1 MWPRSLFAEH
11 PLVRRWVIISVLCG
25 TAAAAVLVA
34 WTILLAGVINDG
46 FIQKQS
52 FGDVLPLLELM
63 AVLLLLR
70 AACIWLAE
78 ISSQRASGL
87 LRSQIRSD
95 TLAHLVRVGPAGLS
109 NERTAEIT
117 TTIGQ
122 GIDSLDPYL
131 SRFLPAAALS
141 AIVPAGVFVTIGILD
156 PWTTLILLFTGPMLI
171 LLLAVIGRRTRSLTE
186 QRFEQ
191 LGWLSSFYLD
201 MIQGLATLK
210 AFGRAEEGAEMVEQV
225 SRRYGEATMDV
236 LRTAFQTSLMME
248 WAATAA
254 TALVAVQIS
263 FRLIRGDLSFDL
275 ALAVL
280 MLTPEFFA
288 PLRRLAIEYHAGQE
302 GNTALERIAE
312 ITAIPTQRLA
322 NPSTETPATESP
334 STETPAAESPAT
346 EDPATTQIKSLES
359 GAAQFGAVQF
369 DSVGFTY
376 PEANSPAL
384 EQVSF
389 EIRHGETVAL
399 VGPSGA
405 GKSTLAKLLMQFMQ
419 PDQGQICRDGIPIQR
434 IEHSE
439 WRRVISWVPQ
449 QPAVFA
455 GTVAENIALGK
466 PGSSLTQ
473 IRKAAR
479 VACAEEFIDA
489 LPEGFNT
496 LLGENGLRL
505 SGGQRQRLAIARAA
519 IMNTPLVLLD
529 EFTAHLDEETE
540 AQVVSAMA
548 SLMQGRTALVI
559 AHRAATI
566 ASADRIVNLEAG
578 HVIEATR

>member
-1 MWPRSLFAEH
+1 MWPRSLLAEH
-11 PLVRRWVIISVLCG
+11 PQVRKWVGISILLG
-25 TAAAAVLVA
+25 LFAAGILVA

-46 FIQKQS
+46 FIKAQTLS
-52 FGDVLPLLELM
+52 GVLPTLVLM
-63 AVLLLLR
+63 AALLLLR
-70 AACIWLAE
+70 ALCIWLAE
-78 ISSQRASGL
+78 NSSQHASGL
-87 LRSQIRSD
+87 LRRKVRSD
-95 TLAHLVRVGPAGLS
+95 SLAHLIAVGPAGLS
-109 NERTAEIT
+109 AERTAELT
-117 TTIGQ
+117 STLGQ
-122 GIDSLDPYL
+122 GVDSLDAYL
-131 SRFLPAAALS
+131 SRFLPSAAL
-141 AIVPAGVFVTIGILD
+141 AVIVPAGVFVTIGILD

-171 LLLAVIGRRTRSLTE
+171 LLLAVIGSRTRSLT
-186 QRFEQ
+186 QRRFEE

-302 GNTALERIAE
+302 ANAALERITELNAL
-312 ITAIPTQRLA
+312 PTQTR
-322 NPSTETPATESP
+322 SVTTEGQES
-334 STETPAAESPAT
+334 SGHDWSAVGFS
-346 EDPATTQIKSLES
+346 SLELS
-359 GAAQFGAVQF
+359 TLELNT
-369 DSVGFTY
+369 VGFTY
-376 PEANSPAL
+376 AGAESPAL

-389 EIRHGETVAL
+389 VIEQGQTVAL
-399 VGPSGA
+399 IGPSGA

-419 PDQGQICRDGIPIQR
+419 PDQGQILINGQPAQNLQPSD
-434 IEHSE
+434 
-439 WRRVISWVPQ
+439 WRRIISWVPQ
-449 QPAVFA
+449 QPAFFA
-455 GTVAENIALGK
+455 GTVAQNIALGR
-466 PGSSLTQ
+466 PDASIEQ
-473 IRKAAR
+473 IHEAAR
-479 VACAEEFIDA
+479 VASAQGFIEA
-489 LPEGFNT
+489 LPDGFNT

-519 IMNTPLVLLD
+519 IMDTPVVLLD
-529 EFTAHLDEETE
+529 EFTAHLDEDTE
-540 AQVVSAMA
+540 AQVVAAMSA
-548 SLMQGRTALVI
+548 LMQDRTAVVI

-566 ASADRIVNLEAG
+566 ASAQR
-578 HVIEATR
+578 VITLDGGRVIQGQQ

>member
-1 MWPRSLFAEH
+1 MWPRSLLAEH
-11 PLVRRWVIISVLCG
+11 PQVRKWVGISILLG
-25 TAAAAVLVA
+25 LLAAGILVA

-46 FIQKQS
+46 FIKRETLS
-52 FGDVLPLLELM
+52 GVLPTLVLM
-63 AVLLLLR
+63 AALLLLR
-70 AACIWLAE
+70 ALCLWLAE
-78 ISSQRASGL
+78 NSSQHASGR
-87 LRSQIRSD
+87 LRHKVRSD
-95 TLAHLVRVGPAGLS
+95 ALAHLIAVGPAGLS
-109 NERTAEIT
+109 AERTAELT
-117 TTIGQ
+117 STLGQ
-122 GIDSLDPYL
+122 GVDSLDAYL
-131 SRFLPAAALS
+131 SRFLPSAAL
-141 AIVPAGVFVTIGILD
+141 AVMVPAGVLITIGVLD
-156 PWTTLILLFTGPMLI
+156 PWTTLILLFTGPLLI
-171 LLLAVIGRRTRSLTE
+171 LLLAVIGSRTRSLT
-186 QRFEQ
+186 QRRFEE

-302 GNTALERIAE
+302 GNAALERI
-312 ITAIPTQRLA
+312 
-322 NPSTETPATESP
+322 TELNALPPQTRSVT
-334 STETPAAESPAT
+334 T
-346 EDPATTQIKSLES
+346 EDQGMRSSLELS
-359 GAAQFGAVQF
+359 SLGFSSLELS
-369 DSVGFTY
+369 SVGFTY
-376 PEANSPAL
+376 AGSDSPAL

-389 EIRHGETVAL
+389 VIEQGQTVAL
-399 VGPSGA
+399 IGPSGA

-419 PDQGQICRDGIPIQR
+419 PDQGQILINGQPAQNLQPSD
-434 IEHSE
+434 
-439 WRRVISWVPQ
+439 WRRIISWVPQ
-449 QPAVFA
+449 QPAFFA
-455 GTVAENIALGK
+455 GTVAQNIALGR
-466 PGSSLTQ
+466 PDASIEQ
-473 IRKAAR
+473 IHEAAR
-479 VACAEEFIDA
+479 VASAQGFIEA

-519 IMNTPLVLLD
+519 IMNTPVVLLD
-529 EFTAHLDEETE
+529 EFTAHLDEDTE
-540 AQVVSAMA
+540 AQVVAAMSA
-548 SLMQGRTALVI
+548 LMQGRTAVVI

-566 ASADRIVNLEAG
+566 ASAQR
-578 HVIEATR
+578 VITLDGGRVIQGQQ

>member
-1 MWPRSLFAEH
+1 MWPRSLLAEH
-11 PLVRRWVIISVLCG
+11 PQVRRWVGISILLG
-25 TAAAAVLVA
+25 LFAAGILVA

-46 FIQKQS
+46 FIKEQTLS
-52 FGDVLPLLELM
+52 GVLPTLVLM
-63 AVLLLLR
+63 AALLLLR
-70 AACIWLAE
+70 AVCIWLAE
-78 ISSQRASGL
+78 NSSQHASGL
-87 LRSQIRSD
+87 LRRKVRSD
-95 TLAHLVRVGPAGLS
+95 SLAHLIAVGPAGLS
-109 NERTAEIT
+109 AERTAELT
-117 TTIGQ
+117 STLGQ
-122 GIDSLDPYL
+122 GVDSLDAYL
-131 SRFLPAAALS
+131 SRFLPSAAL
-141 AIVPAGVFVTIGILD
+141 AVIVPAGVFVTIGILD

-171 LLLAVIGRRTRSLTE
+171 LLLAVIGSRTRSLT
-186 QRFEQ
+186 QRRFEE

-210 AFGRAEEGAEMVEQV
+210 AFGRADEGAEMVEQV

-302 GNTALERIAE
+302 GNAALERI
-312 ITAIPTQRLA
+312 
-322 NPSTETPATESP
+322 TELNALPPQTRSVTTEGQGMRS
-334 STETPAAESPAT
+334 
-346 EDPATTQIKSLES
+346 SLELS
-359 GAAQFGAVQF
+359 SLGFSSLELS
-369 DSVGFTY
+369 SVGFTY
-376 PEANSPAL
+376 GGSDSPAL

-389 EIRHGETVAL
+389 VIEQGQTVAL
-399 VGPSGA
+399 IGPSGA

-419 PDQGQICRDGIPIQR
+419 PDQGQILINGQPAQNLQPSD
-434 IEHSE
+434 
-439 WRRVISWVPQ
+439 WRRIISWVPQ
-449 QPAVFA
+449 QPAFFA
-455 GTVAENIALGK
+455 GTVAQNIALGR
-466 PGSSLTQ
+466 PDASIEQ
-473 IRKAAR
+473 IHEAAR
-479 VACAEEFIDA
+479 VASAQGFIEA

-519 IMNTPLVLLD
+519 IMNTPVVLLD
-529 EFTAHLDEETE
+529 EFTAHLDEDTE
-540 AQVVSAMA
+540 AQVVAAMSA
-548 SLMQGRTALVI
+548 LMQGRTAVVI

-566 ASADRIVNLEAG
+566 ASAQRVITLDRG
-578 HVIEATR
+578 RVIQGQQ

>member
-1 MWPRSLFAEH
+1 MWPRSLLAEH
-11 PLVRRWVIISVLCG
+11 PQVRKWVGISILLG
-25 TAAAAVLVA
+25 LSAAGILVA

-46 FIQKQS
+46 FIKEQTLS
-52 FGDVLPLLELM
+52 GVLPTLVRM
-63 AVLLLLR
+63 AALLLLR
-70 AACIWLAE
+70 ALCIWLAE
-78 ISSQRASGL
+78 NSSQHASGL
-87 LRSQIRSD
+87 LRRKVRSD
-95 TLAHLVRVGPAGLS
+95 SLAHLIAVGPAGLS
-109 NERTAEIT
+109 AERTAELT
-117 TTIGQ
+117 STLGQ
-122 GIDSLDPYL
+122 GVDSLDAYL
-131 SRFLPAAALS
+131 SRFLPSAAL
-141 AIVPAGVFVTIGILD
+141 AVMVPAGVFVTIGILD

-171 LLLAVIGRRTRSLTE
+171 LLLAVIGSRTRSLT
-186 QRFEQ
+186 QRRFEE

-302 GNTALERIAE
+302 GNAALERI
-312 ITAIPTQRLA
+312 
-322 NPSTETPATESP
+322 TELNALPAQTRSVTTEGQGLRS
-334 STETPAAESPAT
+334 SL
-346 EDPATTQIKSLES
+346 DLRSLELS
-359 GAAQFGAVQF
+359 SLELR
-369 DSVGFTY
+369 SVGFTY
-376 PEANSPAL
+376 PGADSPAL

-389 EIRHGETVAL
+389 VIEQGETVAL
-399 VGPSGA
+399 IGPSGA

-419 PDQGQICRDGIPIQR
+419 PDQGQILINGQPAQKLHPSD
-434 IEHSE
+434 
-439 WRRVISWVPQ
+439 WRRIISWVPQ
-449 QPAVFA
+449 QPAFFA
-455 GTVAENIALGK
+455 GTVAQNIALGR
-466 PGSSLTQ
+466 PDASIEQ
-473 IRKAAR
+473 IYQAAR
-479 VACAEEFIDA
+479 VASAQGFIEA
-489 LPEGFNT
+489 LPDGFNT

-519 IMNTPLVLLD
+519 IMNTPVVLLD
-529 EFTAHLDEETE
+529 EFTAHLDEDTE
-540 AQVVSAMA
+540 AQVVAAMSA
-548 SLMQGRTALVI
+548 LMQGRTAVVI

-566 ASADRIVNLEAG
+566 ASAQRMIALDRG
-578 HVIEATR
+578 RVIQGQQ

>member
-1 MWPRSLFAEH
+1 MWPRSLLAEH
-11 PLVRRWVIISVLCG
+11 PQVRKWVGISILLG
-25 TAAAAVLVA
+25 LFAAGILVA

-46 FIQKQS
+46 FIKRETLS
-52 FGDVLPLLELM
+52 GVLPTLVLM
-63 AVLLLLR
+63 AALLLLR
-70 AACIWLAE
+70 ALCLWLAE
-78 ISSQRASGL
+78 NSSQHASGL
-87 LRSQIRSD
+87 LRRKVRSD
-95 TLAHLVRVGPAGLS
+95 SLAHLIAVGPAGLS
-109 NERTAEIT
+109 EERTAELT
-117 TTIGQ
+117 STLGQ
-122 GIDSLDPYL
+122 GVDSLDAYL
-131 SRFLPAAALS
+131 SRFLPSAAL
-141 AIVPAGVFVTIGILD
+141 AVIVPAGVFITIGVLD

-171 LLLAVIGRRTRSLTE
+171 LLLAVIGSRTRSLT
-186 QRFEQ
+186 QRRFEE

-210 AFGRAEEGAEMVEQV
+210 AFGRSEEGAEMVEQV

-302 GNTALERIAE
+302 GNAALERI
-312 ITAIPTQRLA
+312 
-322 NPSTETPATESP
+322 TELNALPPQTRSVT
-334 STETPAAESPAT
+334 T
-346 EDPATTQIKSLES
+346 EDQGMRSSLELS
-359 GAAQFGAVQF
+359 SLGFSSLELS
-369 DSVGFTY
+369 SVGFTY
-376 PEANSPAL
+376 AGSDSPAL

-389 EIRHGETVAL
+389 VIEQGQTVAL
-399 VGPSGA
+399 IGPSGA

-419 PDQGQICRDGIPIQR
+419 PDQGQILINGQPAQNLQPSD
-434 IEHSE
+434 
-439 WRRVISWVPQ
+439 WRRIISWVPQ
-449 QPAVFA
+449 QPAFFA
-455 GTVAENIALGK
+455 GTVAQNIALGR
-466 PGSSLTQ
+466 PDASIEQ
-473 IRKAAR
+473 IHEAAR
-479 VACAEEFIDA
+479 VASAQGFIEA

-519 IMNTPLVLLD
+519 IMNTPVVLLD
-529 EFTAHLDEETE
+529 EFTAHLDEDTE
-540 AQVVSAMA
+540 AQVVAAMSA
-548 SLMQGRTALVI
+548 LMQGRTAVVI

-566 ASADRIVNLEAG
+566 ASAQRVITLDRG
-578 HVIEATR
+578 RVIQGQQ

>member
-1 MWPRSLFAEH
+1 MWPRSLLAEH
-11 PLVRRWVIISVLCG
+11 PQVRRWIGISILLG
-25 TAAAAVLVA
+25 LFAAGILVA

-46 FIQKQS
+46 FIKEQTLS
-52 FGDVLPLLELM
+52 GVLPTLILM
-63 AVLLLLR
+63 AALLLLR
-70 AACIWLAE
+70 ALCIWLAE
-78 ISSQRASGL
+78 NSSQLASGL
-87 LRSQIRSD
+87 LRRKVRSD
-95 TLAHLVRVGPAGLS
+95 SLAHLIAVGPAGLS
-109 NERTAEIT
+109 AERTAELT
-117 TTIGQ
+117 STLGQ
-122 GIDSLDPYL
+122 GVDSLDAYL
-131 SRFLPAAALS
+131 SRFLPSAAL
-141 AIVPAGVFVTIGILD
+141 AVMVPAGVFVTIGILD

-171 LLLAVIGRRTRSLTE
+171 LLLAVIGSRTRSLT
-186 QRFEQ
+186 QRRFEE

-302 GNTALERIAE
+302 GNAALERI
-312 ITAIPTQRLA
+312 
-322 NPSTETPATESP
+322 TELNALPAQTRSVTTKGQES
-334 STETPAAESPAT
+334 SSLGFS
-346 EDPATTQIKSLES
+346 SLELS
-359 GAAQFGAVQF
+359 TLELNT
-369 DSVGFTY
+369 VGFTY
-376 PEANSPAL
+376 AESESPAL

-389 EIRHGETVAL
+389 VIEQGQTVAL
-399 VGPSGA
+399 IGPSGA

-419 PDQGQICRDGIPIQR
+419 PDQGQILINGQPAQNLQPSD
-434 IEHSE
+434 
-439 WRRVISWVPQ
+439 WRRIISWVPQ
-449 QPAVFA
+449 QPAFFA
-455 GTVAENIALGK
+455 GTVAQNIALGR
-466 PGSSLTQ
+466 PDASIEQ
-473 IRKAAR
+473 IHQAAR
-479 VACAEEFIDA
+479 VASAQEFIEA
-489 LPEGFNT
+489 LPDGFNT

-519 IMNTPLVLLD
+519 IMDTPVVLLD
-529 EFTAHLDEETE
+529 EFTAHLDEDTE
-540 AQVVSAMA
+540 AQVVAAMSA
-548 SLMQGRTALVI
+548 LMQDRTAVVI

-566 ASADRIVNLEAG
+566 ASAQR
-578 HVIEATR
+578 VITLDGGRVIQGQL

>member
-1 MWPRSLFAEH
+1 MWPRSLLAEH
-11 PLVRRWVIISVLCG
+11 PQVRKWVGISILLG
-25 TAAAAVLVA
+25 LFAAGILVA

-46 FIQKQS
+46 FIKAQTLS
-52 FGDVLPLLELM
+52 GVLPTLLLM
-63 AVLLLLR
+63 AALLLLR
-70 AACIWLAE
+70 ALCIWLAE
-78 ISSQRASGL
+78 NSSQHASGL
-87 LRSQIRSD
+87 LRRKVRSD
-95 TLAHLVRVGPAGLS
+95 SLAHLIAVGPAGLS
-109 NERTAEIT
+109 AERTAELT
-117 TTIGQ
+117 STLGQ
-122 GIDSLDPYL
+122 GVDSLDAYL
-131 SRFLPAAALS
+131 SRFLPSAAL
-141 AIVPAGVFVTIGILD
+141 AVIVPAGVFVTIGILD

-171 LLLAVIGRRTRSLTE
+171 LLLAVIGSRTRSLT
-186 QRFEQ
+186 QRRFEE

-302 GNTALERIAE
+302 GNAALERITELNAL
-312 ITAIPTQRLA
+312 PTQTR
-322 NPSTETPATESP
+322 SVTTEGQES
-334 STETPAAESPAT
+334 SGHDWSAVGFS
-346 EDPATTQIKSLES
+346 SLELS
-359 GAAQFGAVQF
+359 TLELNT
-369 DSVGFTY
+369 VGFTY
-376 PEANSPAL
+376 AGAESPAL

-389 EIRHGETVAL
+389 VIEQGQTVAL
-399 VGPSGA
+399 IGPSGA

-419 PDQGQICRDGIPIQR
+419 PDQGQILINGQPAQNLQPSD
-434 IEHSE
+434 
-439 WRRVISWVPQ
+439 WRRIISWVPQ
-449 QPAVFA
+449 QPAFFA
-455 GTVAENIALGK
+455 GTVAQNIALGR
-466 PGSSLTQ
+466 PDASIEQ
-473 IRKAAR
+473 IHEAAR
-479 VACAEEFIDA
+479 VASAQGFIEA
-489 LPEGFNT
+489 LPDGFNT

-519 IMNTPLVLLD
+519 IMDTPVVLLD
-529 EFTAHLDEETE
+529 EFTAHLDEDTE
-540 AQVVSAMA
+540 AQVVAAMSA
-548 SLMQGRTALVI
+548 LMQDRTAVVI

-566 ASADRIVNLEAG
+566 ASAQR
-578 HVIEATR
+578 VITLDGGRVIQGQQ

>member
-1 MWPRSLFAEH
+1 MWPRSLLAEQ
-11 PLVRRWVIISVLCG
+11 PQVRKWVGISILLG
-25 TAAAAVLVA
+25 LSAAGILVA

-46 FIQKQS
+46 FIKEQTLS
-52 FGDVLPLLELM
+52 GVLPTLVLM
-63 AVLLLLR
+63 AALLLLR
-70 AACIWLAE
+70 ALCIWLAE
-78 ISSQRASGL
+78 NSSQHASGL
-87 LRSQIRSD
+87 LRRKVRSD
-95 TLAHLVRVGPAGLS
+95 SLAHLIAVGPAGLS
-109 NERTAEIT
+109 AERTAELT
-117 TTIGQ
+117 STLGQ
-122 GIDSLDPYL
+122 GVDSLDAYV
-131 SRFLPAAALS
+131 SRFLPSAAL
-141 AIVPAGVFVTIGILD
+141 AVIVPAGVFITIGVLD

-171 LLLAVIGRRTRSLTE
+171 LLLAVIGSRTRSLT
-186 QRFEQ
+186 QRRFEE
-191 LGWLSSFYLD
+191 LGWLSSVYLD

-302 GNTALERIAE
+302 GNAALERITELNAL
-312 ITAIPTQRLA
+312 PTQTR
-322 NPSTETPATESP
+322 SVTTEGQRMRS
-334 STETPAAESPAT
+334 
-346 EDPATTQIKSLES
+346 SLELS
-359 GAAQFGAVQF
+359 
-369 DSVGFTY
+369 SLELSTLELNTVGFTY
-376 PEANSPAL
+376 AGSESPAL

-389 EIRHGETVAL
+389 VIEQGQTVAL
-399 VGPSGA
+399 IGPSGA

-419 PDQGQICRDGIPIQR
+419 PDQGQILINGQPAQNLQPSD
-434 IEHSE
+434 
-439 WRRVISWVPQ
+439 WRRIISWVPQ
-449 QPAVFA
+449 QPAFFA
-455 GTVAENIALGK
+455 GTVAQNIALGR
-466 PGSSLTQ
+466 PDASIEQ
-473 IRKAAR
+473 IHEAAR
-479 VACAEEFIDA
+479 VASAQGFIEA

-519 IMNTPLVLLD
+519 IMNTPVVLLD
-529 EFTAHLDEETE
+529 EFTAHLDEDTE
-540 AQVVSAMA
+540 AQVVAAMSA
-548 SLMQGRTALVI
+548 LMQGRTAVVI

-566 ASADRIVNLEAG
+566 ASAQRVITLDRG
-578 HVIEATR
+578 RVIQGQQ

>member
-1 MWPRSLFAEH
+1 MWPRSLLAEH
-11 PLVRRWVIISVLCG
+11 PQVRKWVGISILLG
-25 TAAAAVLVA
+25 LFAAGILVA

-46 FIQKQS
+46 FIKAQTLS
-52 FGDVLPLLELM
+52 GVLPTLVLM
-63 AVLLLLR
+63 AALLLLR
-70 AACIWLAE
+70 ALCIWLAE
-78 ISSQRASGL
+78 NSSQHASGL
-87 LRSQIRSD
+87 LRRKVRSD
-95 TLAHLVRVGPAGLS
+95 SLAHLIAVGPAGLS
-109 NERTAEIT
+109 AERTAELT
-117 TTIGQ
+117 STLGQ
-122 GIDSLDPYL
+122 GVDSLDAYL
-131 SRFLPAAALS
+131 SRFLPSAAL
-141 AIVPAGVFVTIGILD
+141 AVIVPAGVFVTIGILD

-171 LLLAVIGRRTRSLTE
+171 LLLAVIGSRTRSLT
-186 QRFEQ
+186 QRRFEE

-302 GNTALERIAE
+302 ANAALERI
-312 ITAIPTQRLA
+312 
-322 NPSTETPATESP
+322 TELNALPPQTRSVTTEGHGFS
-334 STETPAAESPAT
+334 SLGFS
-346 EDPATTQIKSLES
+346 SLELS
-359 GAAQFGAVQF
+359 TLELNT
-369 DSVGFTY
+369 VGFTY
-376 PEANSPAL
+376 AGSDSPAL

-389 EIRHGETVAL
+389 VIEQGQTVAL
-399 VGPSGA
+399 IGPSGA

-419 PDQGQICRDGIPIQR
+419 PDQGQILINGQPAQNLPPSD
-434 IEHSE
+434 
-439 WRRVISWVPQ
+439 WRRIISWVPQ
-449 QPAVFA
+449 QPAFFA
-455 GTVAENIALGK
+455 GTVAQNIALGR
-466 PGSSLTQ
+466 PDASIEQ
-473 IRKAAR
+473 VHEAAR
-479 VACAEEFIDA
+479 VASAQGFIEA
-489 LPEGFNT
+489 LPDGFNT

-519 IMNTPLVLLD
+519 IMDTPVVLLD
-529 EFTAHLDEETE
+529 EFTAHLDEDTE
-540 AQVVSAMA
+540 AQVVAAMSA
-548 SLMQGRTALVI
+548 LMQDRTAVVI

-566 ASADRIVNLEAG
+566 ASAQR
-578 HVIEATR
+578 VITLDGGRVIQGQQ

>member
-1 MWPRSLFAEH
+1 MWPRSLLAEH
-11 PLVRRWVIISVLCG
+11 PQVRKWVGISILLG
-25 TAAAAVLVA
+25 LFAAGILVA

-46 FIQKQS
+46 FIKAQTLS
-52 FGDVLPLLELM
+52 GVLPTLVLM
-63 AVLLLLR
+63 AALLLLR
-70 AACIWLAE
+70 ALCIWLAE
-78 ISSQRASGL
+78 NSSQHASGL
-87 LRSQIRSD
+87 LRRKVRSD
-95 TLAHLVRVGPAGLS
+95 SLAHLIAVGPAGLS
-109 NERTAEIT
+109 AERTAELT
-117 TTIGQ
+117 STLGQ
-122 GIDSLDPYL
+122 GVDSLDAYL
-131 SRFLPAAALS
+131 SRFLPSAAL
-141 AIVPAGVFVTIGILD
+141 AVIVPAGVFVTIGILD

-171 LLLAVIGRRTRSLTE
+171 LLLAVIGSRTRSLT
-186 QRFEQ
+186 QRRFEE

-302 GNTALERIAE
+302 GNAALERITELNAL
-312 ITAIPTQRLA
+312 PTQTR
-322 NPSTETPATESP
+322 SVTTEGQES
-334 STETPAAESPAT
+334 SGHDWSAVGFS
-346 EDPATTQIKSLES
+346 SLELS
-359 GAAQFGAVQF
+359 TLELNT
-369 DSVGFTY
+369 VGFTY
-376 PEANSPAL
+376 AGAESPAL

-389 EIRHGETVAL
+389 VIEQGQTVAL
-399 VGPSGA
+399 IGPSGA

-419 PDQGQICRDGIPIQR
+419 PDQGQILINGQPAQNLQPSD
-434 IEHSE
+434 
-439 WRRVISWVPQ
+439 WRRIISWVPQ
-449 QPAVFA
+449 QPAFFA
-455 GTVAENIALGK
+455 GTVAQNIALGR
-466 PGSSLTQ
+466 PDASIEQ
-473 IRKAAR
+473 IHEAAR
-479 VACAEEFIDA
+479 VASAQGFIEA
-489 LPEGFNT
+489 LPDGFNT

-519 IMNTPLVLLD
+519 IMNTPVVLLD
-529 EFTAHLDEETE
+529 EFTAHLDEDTE
-540 AQVVSAMA
+540 AQVVAAMSA
-548 SLMQGRTALVI
+548 LMQDRTAVVI

-566 ASADRIVNLEAG
+566 ASAQR
-578 HVIEATR
+578 VITLDGGRVIQGQQ

>member
-1 MWPRSLFAEH
+1 MWPRSLLAEH
-11 PLVRRWVIISVLCG
+11 PQVRTWVGISILLG
-25 TAAAAVLVA
+25 LFAAGILVA

-46 FIQKQS
+46 FIKEQTLS
-52 FGDVLPLLELM
+52 GVLPTLVLM
-63 AVLLLLR
+63 AALLLLR
-70 AACIWLAE
+70 AVCIWLAE
-78 ISSQRASGL
+78 NSSQHASGL
-87 LRSQIRSD
+87 LRRKVRSD
-95 TLAHLVRVGPAGLS
+95 SLAHLIAVGPAGLS
-109 NERTAEIT
+109 AERTAELT
-117 TTIGQ
+117 STLGQ
-122 GIDSLDPYL
+122 GVDSLDAYL
-131 SRFLPAAALS
+131 SRFLPSAAL
-141 AIVPAGVFVTIGILD
+141 ALMVPAGVFITIGVLD

-171 LLLAVIGRRTRSLTE
+171 LLLAVIGSRTRSLT
-186 QRFEQ
+186 QRRFEE

-302 GNTALERIAE
+302 GNAALERITELNAL
-312 ITAIPTQRLA
+312 PTQTQSASAEGQGL
-322 NPSTETPATESP
+322 PSVEVSSIELSAVGFS
-334 STETPAAESPAT
+334 
-346 EDPATTQIKSLES
+346 SLELS
-359 GAAQFGAVQF
+359 
-369 DSVGFTY
+369 SVGFTY
-376 PEANSPAL
+376 AGADSPAL

-389 EIRHGETVAL
+389 VIEQGETVAL
-399 VGPSGA
+399 IGPSGA

-419 PDQGQICRDGIPIQR
+419 PDQGQILINGQPAQNLQPSD
-434 IEHSE
+434 
-439 WRRVISWVPQ
+439 WRRIISWVPQ
-449 QPAVFA
+449 QPALFA
-455 GTVAENIALGK
+455 GTVAQNIALGR
-466 PGSSLTQ
+466 PDASIAQITQ
-473 IRKAAR
+473 AAR
-479 VACAEEFIDA
+479 VASAQEFIEA
-489 LPEGFNT
+489 LPDGFDT

-519 IMNTPLVLLD
+519 IMNTPVVLLD
-529 EFTAHLDEETE
+529 EFTAHLDEDTE
-540 AQVVSAMA
+540 AQVVAAMSA
-548 SLMQGRTALVI
+548 LMQDRTAVVI

-566 ASADRIVNLEAG
+566 ASAQRVISLDAG
-578 HVIEATR
+578 RVIQGQL